1 MAVKT
6 FTSGET
12 LTASDTNTY
21 LNNGGL
27 VYINST
33 TFSGAASVGFSN
45 IFTSTYTNY
54 RIIMRLNGN
63 SAGAIGYFRLSVGGV
78 DRSAASYF
86 MAGYQSIWS
95 GALSAYNAGSQTLFQ
110 AVGLWSASIPS
121 SCAMDI
127 YSPAVATENTN
138 WSARVVDAGAGA
150 VYSRDCVYAVTEA
163 QDGFTVFPSALQI
176 SGTITVYG
184 YRKA

>member
-33 TFSGAASVGFSN
+33 TFSGASSVGFSN
-45 IFTSTYTNY
+45 IFTSTYDNY
-54 RIIMRLNGN
+54 RILFVLSGN
-63 SAGAIGYFRLSVGGV
+63 SSGGLGRFRLSVGGV
-78 DRSAASYF
+78 DRSAGSYF
-86 MAGYQSIWS
+86 MTGYSNTWNTTLTS
-95 GALSAYNAGSQTLFQ
+95 YNAGSQTLFEP
-110 AVGLWSASIPS
+110 VGLWSSSIPS
-121 SCAMDI
+121 GCAMDI
-127 YSPAVATENTN
+127 YGPAQATINTN
-138 WSARVVDAGAGA
+138 WSARVNDAGGGGA
-150 VYSRDCVYAVTEA
+150 YVRDCVYAVTEA